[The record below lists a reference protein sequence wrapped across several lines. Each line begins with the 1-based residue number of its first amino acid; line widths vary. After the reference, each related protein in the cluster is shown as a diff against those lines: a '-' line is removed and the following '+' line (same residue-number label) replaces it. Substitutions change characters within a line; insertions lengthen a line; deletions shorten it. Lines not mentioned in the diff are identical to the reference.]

1 MQGIHIVFNYFTYA
15 LQSKRQITASA
26 LLCTA
31 LIALNLT
38 GCGGGSSSKAPA
50 VSSASVVSTPS
61 PSTSPNLTIMPAASN
76 SYSMGSIPLSGL
88 VTFHSATTI
97 TYATDNV
104 GFLVLL
110 GNFTYPSSTTTN
122 TTAVLANLSGISG
135 TISGIGHYN
144 SAQQLLVS
152 ITQLNIPVNKFEG
165 YLESVDIYDVW
176 QTIATSSSN
185 ALFVTNATGTLT
197 CPTPSSLVTPAT
209 FTITS
214 ANQNIASFI
223 ASSCIK

>member
-1 MQGIHIVFNYFTYA
+1 MFNYISYFS
-15 LQSKRQITASA
+15 QSKRYITVPA
-26 LLCTA
+26 LLCAT
-31 LIALNLT
+31 LVCMNLT
-38 GCGGGSSSKAPA
+38 GCGGGSSSKAPT
-50 VSSASVVSTPS
+50 VNNASVASTPS

-76 SYSMGSIPLSGL
+76 SYSMGSI
-88 VTFHSATTI
+88 HSATTI

-110 GNFTYPSSTTTN
+110 GNFTYPSSTTTT
-122 TTAVLANLSGISG
+122 TTAVLANLSGVNG

-165 YLESVDIYDVW
+165 YIESVDIYDIW
-176 QTIATSSSN
+176 QTIASSSGN

-197 CPTPSSLVTPAT
+197 CPTPSSLVTPAVY
-209 FTITS
+209 TIAS

>member
-1 MQGIHIVFNYFTYA
+1 MFNYISYFS
-15 LQSKRQITASA
+15 QSKRYITVPA
-26 LLCTA
+26 LLCAT
-31 LIALNLT
+31 LVCMNLT
-38 GCGGGSSSKAPA
+38 GCGGGSSSKAPT
-50 VSSASVVSTPS
+50 VNNASVASTPS

-97 TYATDNV
+97 TFATDNV

-110 GNFTYPSSTTTN
+110 GNFTYPSSTTTT
-122 TTAVLANLSGISG
+122 TTAVLANLSGVNG

-165 YLESVDIYDVW
+165 YIESVDIYDIW
-176 QTIATSSSN
+176 QTIASSSGN

-197 CPTPSSLVTPAT
+197 CPTPSSLVTPAVY
-209 FTITS
+209 TIAS

>member
-1 MQGIHIVFNYFTYA
+1 MFNYFTHA

-31 LIALNLT
+31 LLSLNLT
-38 GCGGGSSSKAPA
+38 GCGGGSSSKAPS
-50 VSSASVVSTPS
+50 VSNASVVSTPS

-152 ITQLNIPVNKFEG
+152 ITQLNIPVNKIEG
-165 YLESVDIYDVW
+165 YIESVDIYDIW
-176 QTIATSSSN
+176 QTIASASASSSSN

-197 CPTPSSLVTPAT
+197 CPTPSSLVSPAT
-209 FTITS
+209 LTITS